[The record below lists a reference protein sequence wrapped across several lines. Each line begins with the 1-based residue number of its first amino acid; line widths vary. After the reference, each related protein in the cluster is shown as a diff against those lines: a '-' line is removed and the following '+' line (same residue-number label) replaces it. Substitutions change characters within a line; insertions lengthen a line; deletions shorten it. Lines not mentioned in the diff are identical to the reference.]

1 MNNEEMTKGV
11 LDIVEHIV
19 LDTDTTSQTEAQRK
33 LFIIIISYVMSTY
46 WSEANQQ
53 KLINYYHSY
62 MIGYM
67 NDDFENKNEL
77 MEVVKIFEPL
87 IDISDTELEQDKK
100 AVQYTSKLL
109 NKIPEIYDKYF
120 YRKERIKRI
129 QHSSMHDDS
138 HPDTSTNLEMENNN
152 NG

>member
-11 LDIVEHIV
+11 LDIAEHIV

-33 LFIIIISYVMSTY
+33 LFIILISYVMSTY
-46 WSEANQQ
+46 WSEAYQQ

-62 MIGYM
+62 MLGYM

-87 IDISDTELEQDKK
+87 IDISDTELEQDKE

-129 QHSSMHDDS
+129 KHNSMHDGS
-138 HPDTSTNLEMENNN
+138 HPDTATNLEMENNN

>member
-1 MNNEEMTKGV
+1 MNNEEMTKGI

-33 LFIIIISYVMSTY
+33 LFIILISYVMSTY

-53 KLINYYHSY
+53 KLINYYYSY

-87 IDISDTELEQDKK
+87 IDISDTELEQEKK
-100 AVQYTSKLL
+100 TVQYVSKLL

-120 YRKERIKRI
+120 YLKERIRRI
-129 QHSSMHDDS
+129 KHITH
-138 HPDTSTNLEMENNN
+138 
-152 NG
+152 

>member
-1 MNNEEMTKGV
+1 MNNEEMTKGI
-11 LDIVEHIV
+11 LDIVEDIV
-19 LDTDTTSQTEAQRK
+19 LNTDTTSQTEAQRK
-33 LFIIIISYVMSTY
+33 LFIILISYVMSTY
-46 WSEANQQ
+46 WSEAYQQ

-100 AVQYTSKLL
+100 AVQYVSKLL
-109 NKIPEIYDKYF
+109 NKIPEVYDKYF
-120 YRKERIKRI
+120 YHKERIKRI
-129 QHSSMHDDS
+129 QHVTH
-138 HPDTSTNLEMENNN
+138 
-152 NG
+152 

>member
-1 MNNEEMTKGV
+1 MNNEEMTKGI

-33 LFIIIISYVMSTY
+33 LFIILISYVMSTY
-46 WSEANQQ
+46 WSEAYQQ
-53 KLINYYHSY
+53 KLINYYYSY

-87 IDISDTELEQDKK
+87 IDISDTELEQEKK
-100 AVQYTSKLL
+100 TVQYVSKLL

-120 YRKERIKRI
+120 YLKERIKRI
-129 QHSSMHDDS
+129 KHITH
-138 HPDTSTNLEMENNN
+138 
-152 NG
+152 

>member
-1 MNNEEMTKGV
+1 MTKGV

-33 LFIIIISYVMSTY
+33 LFIILISYVMSTY
-46 WSEANQQ
+46 WSEAYQQ
-53 KLINYYHSY
+53 KLINYYYSY

-87 IDISDTELEQDKK
+87 IDISDTELEQEKK
-100 AVQYTSKLL
+100 TVQYVSKLL
-109 NKIPEIYDKYF
+109 NKIQEIYDKYF
-120 YRKERIKRI
+120 YLKERIKRI
-129 QHSSMHDDS
+129 KHVTH
-138 HPDTSTNLEMENNN
+138 
-152 NG
+152 

>member
-1 MNNEEMTKGV
+1 MTKGV

-33 LFIIIISYVMSTY
+33 LFIILISYVMSTY
-46 WSEANQQ
+46 WSEAYQQ
-53 KLINYYHSY
+53 KLINYYYSY

-87 IDISDTELEQDKK
+87 IDISDTELEQEKK
-100 AVQYTSKLL
+100 TVQYVSKLL
-109 NKIPEIYDKYF
+109 NKITEIYDKYF
-120 YRKERIKRI
+120 YLKERIKRI
-129 QHSSMHDDS
+129 KHVTH
-138 HPDTSTNLEMENNN
+138 
-152 NG
+152 

>member
-33 LFIIIISYVMSTY
+33 LFIILISYVMSTY

-53 KLINYYHSY
+53 KLINYYYSY

-87 IDISDTELEQDKK
+87 IDISDTELEQEKK
-100 AVQYTSKLL
+100 TVQYVSKLL

-120 YRKERIKRI
+120 YLKERIKRI
-129 QHSSMHDDS
+129 KHITH
-138 HPDTSTNLEMENNN
+138 
-152 NG
+152 

>member
-11 LDIVEHIV
+11 LDIVEHII

-33 LFIIIISYVMSTY
+33 LFIILISYVMSTY
-46 WSEANQQ
+46 WSEAYQQ
-53 KLINYYHSY
+53 KLINYYHAY
-62 MIGYM
+62 MIGYI
-67 NDDFENKNEL
+67 NDDFENKDEL

-87 IDISDTELEQDKK
+87 IGISDTELKQDKK
-100 AVQYTSKLL
+100 AVQYISKLL

-129 QHSSMHDDS
+129 KHSSMHDGS
-138 HPDTSTNLEMENNN
+138 HPDTATNLEMENNN
-152 NG
+152 G

>member
-1 MNNEEMTKGV
+1 MNNKEMTKGV

-87 IDISDTELEQDKK
+87 MDISDTELEQEKK
-100 AVQYTSKLL
+100 TVQYVSKLL
-109 NKIPEIYDKYF
+109 NKIPE
-120 YRKERIKRI
+120 R
-129 QHSSMHDDS
+129 
-138 HPDTSTNLEMENNN
+138 
-152 NG
+152 

>member
-1 MNNEEMTKGV
+1 MNNEEMTKGI

-33 LFIIIISYVMSTY
+33 LFIILISYVMSTY

-53 KLINYYHSY
+53 KLINYYYSY

-87 IDISDTELEQDKK
+87 IDISDTELEQEKK
-100 AVQYTSKLL
+100 TVQYVSKLL

-120 YRKERIKRI
+120 YLKERIRRI
-129 QHSSMHDDS
+129 KHSSMHDGS
-138 HPDTSTNLEMENNN
+138 HLDTATNLEMENNN
-152 NG
+152 G

>member
-11 LDIVEHIV
+11 LDIVEYIV

-33 LFIIIISYVMSTY
+33 LFIILISYVMSTY
-46 WSEANQQ
+46 WSEAYQQ

-62 MIGYM
+62 MLGYM
-67 NDDFENKNEL
+67 NDDFENKDEL

-87 IDISDTELEQDKK
+87 IDISDTELKQDKK
-100 AVQYTSKLL
+100 VVQYMSKLL

-120 YRKERIKRI
+120 YYKERIKRI
-129 QHSSMHDDS
+129 KHSSMHDGS
-138 HPDTSTNLEMENNN
+138 HPDTATNLEMENND
-152 NG
+152 G

>member
-1 MNNEEMTKGV
+1 MNNEEMTKGI

-33 LFIIIISYVMSTY
+33 LFIILISYVMSTY
-46 WSEANQQ
+46 WSEAYQQ
-53 KLINYYHSY
+53 KLINYYYSY

-87 IDISDTELEQDKK
+87 IDISDTKLEQEKK
-100 AVQYTSKLL
+100 TVQYVSKLL

-120 YRKERIKRI
+120 YLKERIKRI
-129 QHSSMHDDS
+129 KHITH
-138 HPDTSTNLEMENNN
+138 
-152 NG
+152 

>member
-1 MNNEEMTKGV
+1 MNNEEMTKGI

-33 LFIIIISYVMSTY
+33 LFIILISYVMSTY

-53 KLINYYHSY
+53 KLINYYYSY
-62 MIGYM
+62 MLGYM

-87 IDISDTELEQDKK
+87 IDISDTELEQEKK
-100 AVQYTSKLL
+100 TVQYVSKLL

-120 YRKERIKRI
+120 YLKERIRRI
-129 QHSSMHDDS
+129 KHITH
-138 HPDTSTNLEMENNN
+138 
-152 NG
+152 